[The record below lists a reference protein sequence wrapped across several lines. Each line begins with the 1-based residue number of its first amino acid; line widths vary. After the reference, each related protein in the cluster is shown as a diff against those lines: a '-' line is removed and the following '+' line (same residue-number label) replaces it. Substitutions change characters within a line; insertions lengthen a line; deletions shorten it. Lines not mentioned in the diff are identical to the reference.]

1 MMFVA
6 GDRIQ
11 QKKNAFGRVWVV
23 VDLDSSLPR
32 SATPPKKGSIIAVV
46 LETWVDKS
54 LPVFMYASDF
64 EKVGS

>member
-1 MMFVA
+1 MMFVV

-11 QKKNAFGRVWVV
+11 QKKNAFGRVWIV
-23 VDLDSSLPR
+23 VDLDSNLPMQ
-32 SATPPKKGSIIAVV
+32 ATHPRKGSIVPVV

-54 LPVFMYASDF
+54 TPVFMYASDF